1 MTPRSRSIA
10 LTIAAVVVGVLLTT
24 AHALTKI
31 PHADEGDLASAAVS
45 LLERSRIAFTMN
57 WAYPESFREHYFSAP
72 FYYWVLAGWFAGF
85 GSTIESYRIFHV
97 WWYLLLVLSWIRIGG
112 GATTARYVYPLVAA
126 AVALNYDIINLGV
139 SRYDIVCAALN
150 AAALAS
156 YVHWREKR
164 FFLAIFAAN
173 LCLACS
179 AIIHPYAIFGLI
191 GCVALLLASGDFRRL
206 SVWVVALGLL
216 PYLITFGAWAL
227 SITDWDVFRE
237 QRVLAMSTKYPPSG
251 NLLSTLWNDS
261 YIRWWQLFAGWRS
274 GVPAVMKAKTA
285 FLVLWVLALI
295 LVVPIGSKSG
305 RPVRIAMLA
314 YSCGALLLLPFVDP
328 LHLQIYNIHPIAGL
342 CGVTGV
348 VLAELGE
355 RSRNLRTVGVAAM
368 LGVAVF
374 ACASIGY
381 RVRARELQQEYE
393 VTAALLRREL
403 TGAQYVIAPAS
414 FGFKLGFSKGMR
426 VDQNLKSLES
436 GSLPLFIVEDT
447 DVGFNTTPSSPP
459 CRPGVVVHDTTAFAE
474 VPKQI
479 PRHFYRVLRQ
489 TSDPRLAS
497 DSTTLRVIRNCPR
510 ATER

>member
-1 MTPRSRSIA
+1 
-10 LTIAAVVVGVLLTT
+10 
-24 AHALTKI
+24 
-31 PHADEGDLASAAVS
+31 

-57 WAYPESFREHYFSAP
+57 WHYPDSFREHYFSAP

-156 YVHWREKR
+156 FIHWREKR
-164 FFLAIFAAN
+164 FPLAILAAN

-216 PYLITFGAWAL
+216 PYVITFGAWAL
-227 SITDWDVFRE
+227 TITDWDAFNS
-237 QRVLAMSTKYPPSG
+237 QRALMMENKRATSG
-251 NLLSTLWNDS
+251 NPLLTFWNDS

-274 GVPAVMKAKTA
+274 GVPAIMKAKTA
-285 FLVLWVLALI
+285 FLGLWVLALI

-314 YSCGALLLLPFVDP
+314 YSFGALLLLPFVDS
-328 LHLQIYNIHPIAGL
+328 LHLQIYNIHAIAGL

-355 RSRNLRTVGVAAM
+355 RSRNLRKIGVAAI
-368 LGVAVF
+368 LGMALF
-374 ACASIGY
+374 ACVSIGY
-381 RVRARELQQEYE
+381 RIRARELQQEYE
-393 VTAALLRREL
+393 VTSALLRREL
-403 TGAQYVIAPAS
+403 SGVQYAIAPAS

-426 VDQNLKSLES
+426 DDRDLES
-436 GSLPLFIVEDT
+436 LDSGPLPLFIVEGMDT
-447 DVGFNTTPSSPP
+447 GFNTTPSHPP
-459 CRPGVVVHDTTAFAE
+459 CRPGVVLHDTTAFAE
-474 VPKQI
+474 VPTQT

-489 TSDPRLAS
+489 TSKPSLAS
-497 DSTTLRVIRNCPR
+497 DSTVLRVIRDCPR